1 MSSAPAS
8 PPVTS
13 NRTARDPA
21 TTEGQSPTRFVPA
34 ATNLEPLASRRILF
48 AIHCQ
53 LPSRGI
59 VILWLLALAIYGGA
73 YQAQFAWGERPI
85 YHITGD
91 EPHYLTIATSL
102 IRDGDL
108 EIFNNYRDKDY
119 LPFYPWH
126 LGDPRDPEDMHALYG
141 TGGNL
146 YSKHSIG
153 LPLLILPAMWLGG
166 HGLAIGFMMALSA
179 LLSTELWRLARDIAG
194 SQREATLRQGRQ
206 STHQSGGVGWATR
219 SAYQS
224 GGAGRRWS
232 GIIATATWFLVV
244 TASPLFFYSD
254 QFYPEVP
261 GALLVTVA
269 LRALLPSTLG
279 TASFVRL
286 ALVVSLL
293 PWFHLRYIPIAA
305 VIATWGLVRWAFP
318 LLSGPPHHP
327 TPSPL
332 MRIRFAPDGNV
343 VHGSTQRRARTAAI
357 LGTLIVAV
365 AGGGLLTLDM
375 RLFGGIPAVNDYGSV
390 SLSNIP
396 AGALGLLFDR
406 QYGLLPYGPVY
417 LLALYGLLALPRQLG
432 WVRSGPMLTL
442 LVSYFA
448 FIASFSFWFGA
459 FSPPSRM
466 LVPVMPIFVAGLATA
481 LHRWRGWRMTIAAI
495 ALALADWAI
504 IAQLIAVP
512 RLRYNYWDGKSVL
525 LAYLSEVWETDI
537 TQVLPTFVVPE
548 QASYVWAAW
557 AMAGLVGIYVLITI
571 NRPVSRSN
579 RNANRR
585 RNDRYAPTP
594 PSRMPGSLP
603 TMGSVVITPD
613 GERREDTPQ
622 NHPA

>member
-1 MSSAPAS
+1 MSSPPSA

-13 NRTARDPA
+13 SHDLGTPA
-21 TTEGQSPTRFVPA
+21 TDEGQSPTRFVPA
-34 ATNLEPLASRRILF
+34 PTNLEPLPSRRILF
-48 AIHCQ
+48 AVRAAIPA
-53 LPSRGI
+53 PSRGI
-59 VILWLLALAIYGGA
+59 VLLWLLALAIYGGA

-141 TGGNL
+141 TGGSL

-153 LPLLILPAMWLGG
+153 LPLLIVPAMWLGG

-179 LLSTELWRLARDIAG
+179 LLSTELWRLARDVTG
-194 SQREATLRQGRQ
+194 SQSEASLHQG
-206 STHQSGGVGWATR
+206 
-219 SAYQS
+219 
-224 GGAGRRWS
+224 RWS
-232 GIIATATWFLVV
+232 GVIATATWFLVV
-244 TASPLFFYSD
+244 TASPLLFYSD

-261 GALLVTVA
+261 GALLVTMAV
-269 LRALLPSTLG
+269 RALLPSTLG

-305 VIATWGLVRWAFP
+305 VIAAWGLIRWAFP
-318 LLSGPPHHP
+318 GVS
-327 TPSPL
+327 SP
-332 MRIRFAPDGNV
+332 RPDREV
-343 VHGSTQRRARTAAI
+343 LHGSTRNWTGAI

-365 AGGGLLTLDM
+365 AGGSLLALDM
-375 RLFGGIPAVNDYGSV
+375 LLFGGIPAVNDYGSV

-406 QYGLLPYGPVY
+406 QYGLLPYGLVY
-417 LLALYGLLALPRQLG
+417 LLALYGLIALPGQLG

-442 LVSYFA
+442 LISYFA

-466 LVPVMPIFVAGLATA
+466 LVPVMPIFVAGLAVA
-481 LHRWRGWRMTIAAI
+481 LHRWHGWRMTIAAI

-525 LAYLSEVWETDI
+525 LAYLSQVWETDI

-557 AMAGLVGIYVLITI
+557 AMAGIFGIFVLITTR
-571 NRPVSRSN
+571 RPVSRSN

-585 RNDRYAPTP
+585 RTDRHAPTAP
-594 PSRMPGSLP
+594 TRMPGGLP
-603 TMGSVVITPD
+603 TIGSVVITPD
-613 GERREDTPQ
+613 GDRREES
-622 NHPA
+622 

>member
-1 MSSAPAS
+1 MSSPPSA

-13 NRTARDPA
+13 SHDLGTPA
-21 TTEGQSPTRFVPA
+21 TDEGRSPTRFVPA
-34 ATNLEPLASRRILF
+34 PTNLEPLPSRRILF
-48 AIHCQ
+48 AVRAAIPA
-53 LPSRGI
+53 PSRGI
-59 VILWLLALAIYGGA
+59 VLLWLLALAIYGGA

-141 TGGNL
+141 TGGSL

-153 LPLLILPAMWLGG
+153 LPLLIVPAMWLGG

-179 LLSTELWRLARDIAG
+179 LLSTELWRLARDVTG
-194 SQREATLRQGRQ
+194 SQSEASLHQG
-206 STHQSGGVGWATR
+206 
-219 SAYQS
+219 
-224 GGAGRRWS
+224 RWS
-232 GIIATATWFLVV
+232 GVIATATWFLVV
-244 TASPLFFYSD
+244 TASPLLFYSD

-305 VIATWGLVRWAFP
+305 VIATCGLVRWAFP
-318 LLSGPPHHP
+318 GLSGP
-327 TPSPL
+327 
-332 MRIRFAPDGNV
+332 RPDGKV
-343 VHGSTQRRARTAAI
+343 VHGSTRNWTAAI

-442 LVSYFA
+442 LISYFA

-466 LVPVMPIFVAGLATA
+466 LVPVMPIFVAGLAAA

-525 LAYLSEVWETDI
+525 LAYLSQVWETDI

-557 AMAGLVGIYVLITI
+557 AMAGIFGIFVLITTR
-571 NRPVSRSN
+571 RPVSRSN

-585 RNDRYAPTP
+585 RTDRHAPTAP
-594 PSRMPGSLP
+594 TRMPGGLP
-603 TMGSVVITPD
+603 TIGSVVITPD
-613 GERREDTPQ
+613 GDRREES
-622 NHPA
+622 

>member
-13 NRTARDPA
+13 NRTAGDPVTA
-21 TTEGQSPTRFVPA
+21 EGQSPTRFVPV
-34 ATNLEPLASRRILF
+34 ATNLEPIASRRILF
-48 AIHCQ
+48 AIHCP

-206 STHQSGGVGWATR
+206 STHQSGG
-219 SAYQS
+219 
-224 GGAGRRWS
+224 AGRRWS

-244 TASPLFFYSD
+244 TASPLLFYSD

-269 LRALLPSTLG
+269 LRALMPSTLG

-417 LLALYGLLALPRQLG
+417 ILALYGLLALPRQLG

-557 AMAGLVGIYVLITI
+557 AVAGLVGIYVLITI

-613 GERREDTPQ
+613 GERREDT
-622 NHPA
+622 

>member
-13 NRTARDPA
+13 NRTAGDPA

-34 ATNLEPLASRRILF
+34 ATSLEPLASRRILY
-48 AIHCQ
+48 AIHRP

-318 LLSGPPHHP
+318 RLSGP
-327 TPSPL
+327 
-332 MRIRFAPDGNV
+332 RPDGKV

>member
-8 PPVTS
+8 PPVTG
-13 NRTARDPA
+13 NRNVGTPA
-21 TTEGQSPTRFVPA
+21 TEVGRSPTRFVPA
-34 ATNLEPLASRRILF
+34 ATNLEPLASRRMLF
-48 AIHCQ
+48 AIRAAIPA
-53 LPSRGI
+53 PSRGI

-73 YQAQFAWGERPI
+73 YQAQFAWGELPI

-153 LPLLILPAMWLGG
+153 LPLMIVPAMWLGG

-179 LLSTELWRLARDIAG
+179 LLSTELWRLALDVTT
-194 SQREATLRQGRQ
+194 SQSEASSHTGRWR
-206 STHQSGGVGWATR
+206 VG
-219 SAYQS
+219 
-224 GGAGRRWS
+224 
-232 GIIATATWFLVV
+232 IATATWFLVV
-244 TASPLFFYSD
+244 TASPLLFYSD

-261 GALLVTVA
+261 GALLVAVA
-269 LRALLPSTLG
+269 LRALLPNTLG

-293 PWFHLRYIPIAA
+293 PWFHLRYIPIAT
-305 VIATWGLVRWAFP
+305 VIATWGLIRWVFP
-318 LLSGPPHHP
+318 GGSGP
-327 TPSPL
+327 
-332 MRIRFAPDGNV
+332 RPDRKV
-343 VHGSTQRRARTAAI
+343 VHGSTRNWTGAI

-365 AGGGLLTLDM
+365 AGGSLITLDM

-396 AGALGLLFDR
+396 AGALGLLLDR
-406 QYGLLPYGPVY
+406 QYGLLTYGPVY
-417 LLALYGLLALPRQLG
+417 LLALYGLLALPGQLG
-432 WVRSGPMLTL
+432 WVRSAPMLTL
-442 LVSYFA
+442 LISYFA

-466 LVPVMPIFVAGLATA
+466 LVPVMPIFVAGLAVA
-481 LHRWRGWRMTIAAI
+481 LHRWHGWRMTIAAI

-525 LAYLSEVWETDI
+525 LAYLSQVWETDI

-548 QASYVWAAW
+548 QASYAWAAW
-557 AMAGLVGIYVLITI
+557 AIGGLFGIFVLITTSL
-571 NRPVSRSN
+571 PVSRSN

-585 RNDRYAPTP
+585 RNDRHAPTAP
-594 PSRMPGSLP
+594 TRMPGGLP
-603 TMGSVVITPD
+603 TIGSVVITPD
-613 GERREDTPQ
+613 GDRREET
-622 NHPA
+622 

>member
-13 NRTARDPA
+13 NRTAGDPDTA
-21 TTEGQSPTRFVPA
+21 EGQSPTRFVPA
-34 ATNLEPLASRRILF
+34 ATNLEPLASRRVIF
-48 AIHCQ
+48 AIRTAIPV
-53 LPSRGI
+53 PSRGI

-91 EPHYLTIATSL
+91 EPHYLTIVTSL

-206 STHQSGGVGWATR
+206 STHQPGGVGWAKR

-224 GGAGRRWS
+224 VGAGRRWS

-293 PWFHLRYIPIAA
+293 PWFHLRYIPIAT
-305 VIATWGLVRWAFP
+305 VIATCGLVRWAFP
-318 LLSGPPHHP
+318 GLSGP
-327 TPSPL
+327 
-332 MRIRFAPDGNV
+332 RPDGKV
-343 VHGSTQRRARTAAI
+343 VHGSTRNWTAAI

-442 LVSYFA
+442 LISYFA

-466 LVPVMPIFVAGLATA
+466 LVPVMPIFVAGLAVA

-579 RNANRR
+579 RNANRH

-613 GERREDTPQ
+613 GERREDT
-622 NHPA
+622 

>member
-13 NRTARDPA
+13 NRTAGDPDTA
-21 TTEGQSPTRFVPA
+21 EGQSPTRFVPA
-34 ATNLEPLASRRILF
+34 ATNLEPLASRRVIF
-48 AIHCQ
+48 AIRTAIPV
-53 LPSRGI
+53 PSRGI

-91 EPHYLTIATSL
+91 EPHYLTIVTSL

-206 STHQSGGVGWATR
+206 STHQPGGVGWAKR
-219 SAYQS
+219 SAYQAV
-224 GGAGRRWS
+224 GAGRRWS

-293 PWFHLRYIPIAA
+293 PWFHLRYIPIAT
-305 VIATWGLVRWAFP
+305 VIATCGLVRWAFP
-318 LLSGPPHHP
+318 GLSGP
-327 TPSPL
+327 
-332 MRIRFAPDGNV
+332 RPDGKV
-343 VHGSTQRRARTAAI
+343 VHGSTRNWTAAI

-442 LVSYFA
+442 LISYFA

-466 LVPVMPIFVAGLATA
+466 LVPVMPIFVAGLAVA

-579 RNANRR
+579 RNANRH

-613 GERREDTPQ
+613 GERREDT
-622 NHPA
+622 

>member
-1 MSSAPAS
+1 MSSPPSA

-13 NRTARDPA
+13 SHDLGTPA
-21 TTEGQSPTRFVPA
+21 TDEGRSPTRFVPA
-34 ATNLEPLASRRILF
+34 PTNLEPLPSRRILF
-48 AIHCQ
+48 AVRAAIPA
-53 LPSRGI
+53 PSRGI
-59 VILWLLALAIYGGA
+59 VLLWLLALAIYGGA

-141 TGGNL
+141 TGGSL

-153 LPLLILPAMWLGG
+153 LPLLIVPAMWLGG

-179 LLSTELWRLARDIAG
+179 LLSTELWRLARDVTG
-194 SQREATLRQGRQ
+194 SQSEASLHQG
-206 STHQSGGVGWATR
+206 
-219 SAYQS
+219 
-224 GGAGRRWS
+224 RWS
-232 GIIATATWFLVV
+232 GVIATATWFLVV
-244 TASPLFFYSD
+244 TASPLLFYSD

-261 GALLVTVA
+261 GALLVTMAV
-269 LRALLPSTLG
+269 RALLPSTLG

-305 VIATWGLVRWAFP
+305 VIAAWGLIRWAFP
-318 LLSGPPHHP
+318 GVS
-327 TPSPL
+327 SP
-332 MRIRFAPDGNV
+332 RPDREV
-343 VHGSTQRRARTAAI
+343 LHGSTRNWTGAI

-365 AGGGLLTLDM
+365 AGGSLLALDM
-375 RLFGGIPAVNDYGSV
+375 LLFGGIPAVNDYGSV

-406 QYGLLPYGPVY
+406 QYGLLPYGLVY
-417 LLALYGLLALPRQLG
+417 LLALYGLIALPGQLG

-442 LVSYFA
+442 LISYFA

-466 LVPVMPIFVAGLATA
+466 LVPVMPIFVAGLAVA
-481 LHRWRGWRMTIAAI
+481 LHRWHGWRMTIAAI

-525 LAYLSEVWETDI
+525 LAYLSQVWETDI

-557 AMAGLVGIYVLITI
+557 AMAGIFGIFVLITTR
-571 NRPVSRSN
+571 RPVSRSN

-585 RNDRYAPTP
+585 RTDRHAPTAP
-594 PSRMPGSLP
+594 TRMPGGLP
-603 TMGSVVITPD
+603 TIGSVVITPD
-613 GERREDTPQ
+613 GDRREES
-622 NHPA
+622 

>member
-1 MSSAPAS
+1 M
-8 PPVTS
+8 
-13 NRTARDPA
+13 ARHEDEEPA
-21 TTEGQSPTRFVPA
+21 TEAGRSATRFVP
-34 ATNLEPLASRRILF
+34 TTTVLEPLPSRRILF
-48 AIHCQ
+48 AIRSAIPT
-53 LPSRGI
+53 PSRRI
-59 VILWLLALAIYGGA
+59 VILWLLALAMYGGA
-73 YQAQFAWGERPI
+73 YQAQFAWGELPI

-141 TGGNL
+141 TGGRL

-153 LPLLILPAMWLGG
+153 LPLLIVPAMWLGG
-166 HGLAIGFMMALSA
+166 HGLAIGFMIALNA
-179 LLSTELWRLARDIAG
+179 LLSTELWRLARDVTG
-194 SQREATLRQGRQ
+194 SQSEASSHQGR
-206 STHQSGGVGWATR
+206 R
-219 SAYQS
+219 
-224 GGAGRRWS
+224 GGAV
-232 GIIATATWFLVV
+232 ATATWFLVA
-244 TASPLFFYSD
+244 TASPLLFYSD

-269 LRALLPSTLG
+269 LRALLPGTLG
-279 TASFVRL
+279 TASLVRL
-286 ALVVSLL
+286 GLVVSLL
-293 PWFHLRYIPIAA
+293 PWFHLRYIPIATA
-305 VIATWGLVRWAFP
+305 IAAWGLMRWALP
-318 LLSGPPHHP
+318 GLA
-327 TPSPL
+327 SPRL
-332 MRIRFAPDGNV
+332 DGKTAQGSMRNWTG
-343 VHGSTQRRARTAAI
+343 AI
-357 LGTLIVAV
+357 LGTLIAAA
-365 AGGGLLTLDM
+365 AGGSLIALDM

-417 LLALYGLLALPRQLG
+417 LLALYGLLALPSQLG

-442 LVSYFA
+442 LISYFV

-466 LVPVMPIFVAGLATA
+466 LVPVMPIFVTGLAVA
-481 LHRWRGWRMTIAAI
+481 LHRWHGWRMIIVAI
-495 ALALADWAI
+495 ALAVADWAI

-525 LAYLSEVWETDI
+525 LAYLSQVWETDI

-557 AMAGLVGIYVLITI
+557 ATAGIIGLFVLITTS
-571 NRPVSRSN
+571 RPVSRSN

-585 RNDRYAPTP
+585 PNDRYPPAAPFRTP
-594 PSRMPGSLP
+594 GGLP
-603 TMGSVVITPD
+603 TIGSVVITPD
-613 GERREDTPQ
+613 GDRREQ
-622 NHPA
+622 A

>member
-8 PPVTS
+8 PPVTG
-13 NRTARDPA
+13 NRSAGEPPS
-21 TTEGQSPTRFVPA
+21 EVNLSPTRFVPV
-34 ATNLEPLASRRILF
+34 ATNLEPLAARRILF
-48 AIHCQ
+48 AIRTAIPA
-53 LPSRGI
+53 PSRGI

-153 LPLLILPAMWLGG
+153 LPLLIVPAMWLGG

-179 LLSTELWRLARDIAG
+179 LLSTELWRLARDITG
-194 SQREATLRQGRQ
+194 SQSEAPLHQGLQ
-206 STHQSGGVGWATR
+206 ST
-219 SAYQS
+219 YQS

-232 GIIATATWFLVV
+232 GIIATATWFIVV
-244 TASPLFFYSD
+244 TASPLLFYSD

-269 LRALLPSTLG
+269 LRALLPSTLV

-286 ALVVSLL
+286 ACVVSLL

-305 VIATWGLVRWAFP
+305 VIAAWGLVRWAFP
-318 LLSGPPHHP
+318 GLSGP
-327 TPSPL
+327 
-332 MRIRFAPDGNV
+332 RPDGNV
-343 VHGSTQRRARTAAI
+343 VHGSTRNWTAAI

-417 LLALYGLLALPRQLG
+417 LLALYGLLALPRQVG

-442 LVSYFA
+442 LISYFA

-466 LVPVMPIFVAGLATA
+466 LVPVMPIFVAGLAVA
-481 LHRWRGWRMTIAAI
+481 LHGWRGWRMTIAAI
-495 ALALADWAI
+495 ALALADWSI

-525 LAYLSEVWETDI
+525 LAYLSQVWETDI

-548 QASYVWAAW
+548 QVSYVWVAW
-557 AMAGLVGIYVLITI
+557 AMAGLVGIYVLITTS
-571 NRPVSRSN
+571 RPVSRSN

-594 PSRMPGSLP
+594 PTRMPGSLP

-613 GERREDTPQ
+613 GERREES
-622 NHPA
+622 

>member
-13 NRTARDPA
+13 NRTAGDPDTA
-21 TTEGQSPTRFVPA
+21 EGQSPTRFVPA
-34 ATNLEPLASRRILF
+34 ATNLEPLASRRVIF
-48 AIHCQ
+48 AIRTAIPV
-53 LPSRGI
+53 PSRGI

-91 EPHYLTIATSL
+91 EPHYLTIVTSL

-206 STHQSGGVGWATR
+206 STRQPGGVGWAKR

-224 GGAGRRWS
+224 VGAGRRWS
-232 GIIATATWFLVV
+232 GIIATATWLLVV

-293 PWFHLRYIPIAA
+293 PWFHLRYIPIAT
-305 VIATWGLVRWAFP
+305 VIATCGLVRWAFP
-318 LLSGPPHHP
+318 GLSGP
-327 TPSPL
+327 
-332 MRIRFAPDGNV
+332 RPDGKV
-343 VHGSTQRRARTAAI
+343 VHGSTRNWTAAI

-442 LVSYFA
+442 LISYFA

-466 LVPVMPIFVAGLATA
+466 LVPVMPIFVAGLAVA

-512 RLRYNYWDGKSVL
+512 RLRYNYWDGMSVL

-579 RNANRR
+579 RNANRH

-613 GERREDTPQ
+613 GERREDT
-622 NHPA
+622 

>member
-13 NRTARDPA
+13 NRTAGDPDTA
-21 TTEGQSPTRFVPA
+21 EGQSPTRFVPA
-34 ATNLEPLASRRILF
+34 ATNLEPLASRRVIF
-48 AIHCQ
+48 AIRTAIPV
-53 LPSRGI
+53 PSRGI

-91 EPHYLTIATSL
+91 EPHYLTIVTSL

-206 STHQSGGVGWATR
+206 STRQPGGVGWAKR

-224 GGAGRRWS
+224 VGAGRRWS

-293 PWFHLRYIPIAA
+293 PWFHLRYIPIAT
-305 VIATWGLVRWAFP
+305 VIATCGLVRWAFP
-318 LLSGPPHHP
+318 GLSGP
-327 TPSPL
+327 
-332 MRIRFAPDGNV
+332 RPDGKV
-343 VHGSTQRRARTAAI
+343 VHGSTRNWTAAI

-442 LVSYFA
+442 LISYFA

-466 LVPVMPIFVAGLATA
+466 LVPVMPIFVAGLAVA

-579 RNANRR
+579 RNANRH

-613 GERREDTPQ
+613 GERREDT
-622 NHPA
+622 

>member
-1 MSSAPAS
+1 MSSVPSAS
-8 PPVTS
+8 LVRGSHNPGTP
-13 NRTARDPA
+13 
-21 TTEGQSPTRFVPA
+21 TTDEGRSPNPFSPTA
-34 ATNLEPLASRRILF
+34 ANLDPLPSRRSLL
-48 AIHCQ
+48 AIRASIPA
-53 LPSRGI
+53 PSRGI
-59 VILWLLALAIYGGA
+59 VILWLLALTIYGSA

-153 LPLLILPAMWLGG
+153 LPLLIIPAMWLGG
-166 HGLAIGFMMALSA
+166 HSLAIGFMMALSA
-179 LLSTELWRLARDIAG
+179 LLSTELWRLARDV
-194 SQREATLRQGRQ
+194 TGRQ
-206 STHQSGGVGWATR
+206 PEAPLHRGQR
-219 SAYQS
+219 SAHET
-224 GGAGRRWS
+224 GGAGRGFS
-232 GIIATATWFLVV
+232 GAFATATWFLVV
-244 TASPLFFYSD
+244 TASPLLFYSD

-269 LRALLPSTLG
+269 LRALLQSTLG

-286 ALVVSLL
+286 AIVISLL

-305 VIATWGLVRWAFP
+305 VIATWGLIRWAFP
-318 LLSGPPHHP
+318 GLAG
-327 TPSPL
+327 PSP
-332 MRIRFAPDGNV
+332 DGKVMDGPTRNWV
-343 VHGSTQRRARTAAI
+343 GAV

-365 AGGGLLTLDM
+365 AGGGLVTLFM

-417 LLALYGLLALPRQLG
+417 LLAIYGLLALPRQLG

-442 LVSYFA
+442 LISYFA

-466 LVPVMPIFVAGLATA
+466 LVPVMPIFVAGLAVA

-504 IAQLIAVP
+504 VAQLIAVP
-512 RLRYNYWDGKSVL
+512 RLRYNYWDGKSIL
-525 LAYLSEVWETDI
+525 LAHLSQVWETDV

-548 QASYVWAAW
+548 QASYVWAAG
-557 AMAGLVGIYVLITI
+557 AMAGLFGIFMLITTS
-571 NRPVSRSN
+571 RPVSRSN
-579 RNANRR
+579 R
-585 RNDRYAPTP
+585 
-594 PSRMPGSLP
+594 MPDGLP
-603 TMGSVVITPD
+603 TIGSVVITPD
-613 GERREDTPQ
+613 DKRREDP
-622 NHPA
+622 

>member
-13 NRTARDPA
+13 NRTAGDPDTA
-21 TTEGQSPTRFVPA
+21 EGQSPTRFVPA
-34 ATNLEPLASRRILF
+34 ATNLEPLASRRVIF
-48 AIHCQ
+48 AIRTAIPV
-53 LPSRGI
+53 PSRGI

-91 EPHYLTIATSL
+91 EPHYLTIVTSL

-206 STHQSGGVGWATR
+206 STRQPGGVGWAKR

-224 GGAGRRWS
+224 VGAGRRWS
-232 GIIATATWFLVV
+232 GIIATATWLLVV
-244 TASPLFFYSD
+244 TASP
-254 QFYPEVP
+254 
-261 GALLVTVA
+261 
-269 LRALLPSTLG
+269 
-279 TASFVRL
+279 SFVRL

-293 PWFHLRYIPIAA
+293 PWVHLRYIPIAT
-305 VIATWGLVRWAFP
+305 VIATCGLVRWAFP
-318 LLSGPPHHP
+318 GLSGP
-327 TPSPL
+327 
-332 MRIRFAPDGNV
+332 RPDGKV
-343 VHGSTQRRARTAAI
+343 VHGSTRNWTAAI

-442 LVSYFA
+442 LISYFA

-466 LVPVMPIFVAGLATA
+466 LVPVMPIFVAGLAVA

-579 RNANRR
+579 RNANRH

-613 GERREDTPQ
+613 GERREDT
-622 NHPA
+622 

>member
-13 NRTARDPA
+13 NRTAGDPDTA
-21 TTEGQSPTRFVPA
+21 EGQSPTRFVPA
-34 ATNLEPLASRRILF
+34 ATNLEPLASRRVIF
-48 AIHCQ
+48 AIRTAIPV
-53 LPSRGI
+53 PSRGI

-91 EPHYLTIATSL
+91 EPHYLTIVTSL

-206 STHQSGGVGWATR
+206 STRQPGGVGWAKR

-224 GGAGRRWS
+224 VGAGRRWS
-232 GIIATATWFLVV
+232 GIIATATWLLVV

-293 PWFHLRYIPIAA
+293 PWFHLRYIPIAT
-305 VIATWGLVRWAFP
+305 VIATCGLVRWAFP
-318 LLSGPPHHP
+318 GLSGP
-327 TPSPL
+327 
-332 MRIRFAPDGNV
+332 RPDGKV
-343 VHGSTQRRARTAAI
+343 VHGSTRNWTAAI

-442 LVSYFA
+442 LISYFA

-466 LVPVMPIFVAGLATA
+466 LVPVMPIFVAGLAVA

-579 RNANRR
+579 RNANRH

-613 GERREDTPQ
+613 GERREDT
-622 NHPA
+622 

>member
-13 NRTARDPA
+13 NRTAGDPDTA
-21 TTEGQSPTRFVPA
+21 EGQSPTRFVPA
-34 ATNLEPLASRRILF
+34 ATNLEPLASRRVIF
-48 AIHCQ
+48 AIRTAIPV
-53 LPSRGI
+53 PSRGI

-91 EPHYLTIATSL
+91 EPHYLTIVTSL

-206 STHQSGGVGWATR
+206 STRQPGGVGWATR

-224 GGAGRRWS
+224 VGAGRRWS

-293 PWFHLRYIPIAA
+293 PWFHLRYIPIAT
-305 VIATWGLVRWAFP
+305 VIATCGLVRWAFP
-318 LLSGPPHHP
+318 GLSGP
-327 TPSPL
+327 
-332 MRIRFAPDGNV
+332 RPDGKV
-343 VHGSTQRRARTAAI
+343 VHGSTRNWTAAI

-365 AGGGLLTLDM
+365 AGGSLLTLDM

-442 LVSYFA
+442 LISYFA

-466 LVPVMPIFVAGLATA
+466 LVPVMPIFVAGLAVA

-579 RNANRR
+579 RNANRH

-613 GERREDTPQ
+613 GERREDT
-622 NHPA
+622 

>member
-13 NRTARDPA
+13 NRTAGDPDTA
-21 TTEGQSPTRFVPA
+21 EGQSPTRFVPA
-34 ATNLEPLASRRILF
+34 ATNLEPLASRRVIF
-48 AIHCQ
+48 AIRTAIPV
-53 LPSRGI
+53 PSRGI

-91 EPHYLTIATSL
+91 EPHYLTIVTSL

-206 STHQSGGVGWATR
+206 STHQPGGVGWAKR

-224 GGAGRRWS
+224 VGAGRRWS
-232 GIIATATWFLVV
+232 GIIATATWLLVV

-293 PWFHLRYIPIAA
+293 PWFHLRYIPIAT
-305 VIATWGLVRWAFP
+305 VIATCGLVRWAFP
-318 LLSGPPHHP
+318 GLSGP
-327 TPSPL
+327 
-332 MRIRFAPDGNV
+332 RPDGKV
-343 VHGSTQRRARTAAI
+343 VHGSTRNWTAAI

-442 LVSYFA
+442 LISYFA

-466 LVPVMPIFVAGLATA
+466 LVPVMPIFVAGLAVA

-579 RNANRR
+579 RNANRH

-613 GERREDTPQ
+613 GERREDT
-622 NHPA
+622 

>member
-13 NRTARDPA
+13 NRTAGDPDTA
-21 TTEGQSPTRFVPA
+21 EGQSPTRFVPA
-34 ATNLEPLASRRILF
+34 ATNLEPLASRRVIF
-48 AIHCQ
+48 AIRTAIPV
-53 LPSRGI
+53 PSRGI

-91 EPHYLTIATSL
+91 EPHYLTIVTSL

-206 STHQSGGVGWATR
+206 STHQPGGVGWAKR

-224 GGAGRRWS
+224 VGAGRRWS

-293 PWFHLRYIPIAA
+293 PWFHLRYIPIAT
-305 VIATWGLVRWAFP
+305 VIATCGLVRWAFP
-318 LLSGPPHHP
+318 GLSGP
-327 TPSPL
+327 
-332 MRIRFAPDGNV
+332 RPDGKV
-343 VHGSTQRRARTAAI
+343 VHGSTRNWTAAI

-442 LVSYFA
+442 LISYFA
-448 FIASFSFWFGA
+448 VIASFSFWFGA

-466 LVPVMPIFVAGLATA
+466 LVPVMPIFVAGLAVA

-579 RNANRR
+579 RNANRH

-613 GERREDTPQ
+613 GERREDT
-622 NHPA
+622 

>member
-13 NRTARDPA
+13 NRTAGDPDTA
-21 TTEGQSPTRFVPA
+21 EGQSPTRFVPA
-34 ATNLEPLASRRILF
+34 ATNLEPLASRRVIF
-48 AIHCQ
+48 AIRTAIPV
-53 LPSRGI
+53 PSRGI

-73 YQAQFAWGERPI
+73 YQAQFAWGDRPI

-91 EPHYLTIATSL
+91 EPHYLTIVTSL

-206 STHQSGGVGWATR
+206 STRQPGGVGWAKR

-224 GGAGRRWS
+224 VGAGRRWS
-232 GIIATATWFLVV
+232 GIIATATWLLVV

-293 PWFHLRYIPIAA
+293 PWFHLRYIPIAT
-305 VIATWGLVRWAFP
+305 VIATCGLVRWAFP
-318 LLSGPPHHP
+318 GLSGP
-327 TPSPL
+327 
-332 MRIRFAPDGNV
+332 RPDGKV
-343 VHGSTQRRARTAAI
+343 VHGSTRNWTAAI

-442 LVSYFA
+442 LISYFA

-466 LVPVMPIFVAGLATA
+466 LVPVMPIFVAGLAVA

-579 RNANRR
+579 RNANRH

-613 GERREDTPQ
+613 GERREDT
-622 NHPA
+622 